1 MEKWLIAAVGIRAT
15 VPEMGTDELPGRSY
29 TVTCA
34 NCGRETME
42 VKEIYSEIPR
52 FGKMVIV
59 SMLCPKCGYRVS
71 DSISLE
77 NKGPK
82 RIEFAVKPPNDLS
95 ARLIR
100 SHSSLIAIPELGLG
114 LKPGPKSEAFITN
127 IEGLLDRFLQVVEQ
141 LESTSA
147 GAEKKRIALLLGKIR
162 QAMKGELPF
171 TLVIEDEM
179 GNSAVIPA

>member
-1 MEKWLIAAVGIRAT
+1 MGFNE
-15 VPEMGTDELPGRSY
+15 VPDQQY

-52 FGKMVIV
+52 FGRMVII
-59 SMLCPKCGYRVS
+59 SMLCPKCGYRVN
-71 DSISLE
+71 DSVSLE

-82 RIEFAVKPPNDLS
+82 KIEFRVTCPEDLS

-100 SHSSLIAIPELGLG
+100 SNSSLIVIPEFGLE

-127 IEGLLDRFLQVVEQ
+127 VEGVLERFLQVVEQ
-141 LESTSA
+141 LESISCDDEKERI
-147 GAEKKRIALLLGKIR
+147 GASIR
-162 QAMKGELPF
+162 EIRKAMQGETPF
-171 TLVIEDEM
+171 TLIVEDEM
-179 GNSAVIPA
+179 GNSAVIPAEKFEP